1 MNSVDTN
8 VLARYVMQDD
18 PVQSPIATEFLATQ
32 PCYVADTVLLETAW
46 LLSSTYR
53 IGRRELATILRG
65 IVELPNITVSDKM
78 MIDWALDRF
87 LAGGDFADMLHL
99 GTARHTDTFVSFE
112 TRLKKLAGAHAP
124 TPVRHLA

>member
-18 PVQSPIATEFLATQ
+18 SVQSPIATEFLATQ
-32 PCYVADTVLLETAW
+32 SCYVADTVLLETAW